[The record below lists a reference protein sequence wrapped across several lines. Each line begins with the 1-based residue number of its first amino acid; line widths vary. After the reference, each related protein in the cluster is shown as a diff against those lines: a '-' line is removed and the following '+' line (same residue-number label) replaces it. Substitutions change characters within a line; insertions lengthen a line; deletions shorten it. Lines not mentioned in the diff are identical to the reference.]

1 MFDADASSFF
11 ASNLKRPYNVWLV
24 LILATQISVLIAFS
38 KLARMTCLRE
48 RMDYHIAMST
58 QRNVIRISN
67 FSGPSYALYA
77 NTHEVIEME
86 CID

>member
-1 MFDADASSFF
+1 MQIPRLFF

-24 LILATQISVLIAFS
+24 LILATQILVLIAFS